1 MKNEF
6 KNKKIESIAKRIDKF
21 ALFFFS
27 PLPIKLNDSLSK
39 PWKIEPSDLVLST
52 VVTLVTLSGGC
63 TQEKEPKAPIQAEQQ
78 TSIDIPAIK
87 VIENKLFVGDKE
99 MRPQDFLKQYC
110 FAKKDNQTCLE
121 VQVLG
126 RIQNSHA
133 AGVFPKDF

>member
-1 MKNEF
+1 MRIEF

-39 PWKIEPSDLVLST
+39 HWKIEPSDLVLST
-52 VVTLVTLSGGC
+52 VVTLVTLSAGC
-63 TQEKEPKAPIQAEQQ
+63 TQEKEPKTPIQAEQQ

-87 VIENKLFVGDKE
+87 IIDNKLFVDDKE

-110 FAKKDNQTCLE
+110 FAKKDNQICVE

-126 RIQNSHA
+126 RIQNNHA
-133 AGVFPKDF
+133 VVAFPKDF